1 MTSFNAYHRGLT
13 TYEVTYKTDHMPVLR
28 SMRIMAEDTYQASM
42 ILRDAFTD
50 VKIVRIA
57 PV

>member
-1 MTSFNAYHRGLT
+1 VTSFNAYHRGLT
-13 TYEVTYKTDHMPVLR
+13 TYEVTYKTDRMPVLK

-50 VKIVRIA
+50 VTIVRIA

>member
-1 MTSFNAYHRGLT
+1 MTSFNDYRRGLT
-13 TYEVTYKTDHMPVLR
+13 TYEVTYKTDRMPVLK

-50 VKIVRIA
+50 VTIVRIA

>member
-13 TYEVTYKTDHMPVLR
+13 TYEVTYKTDRMPVLR

>member
-1 MTSFNAYHRGLT
+1 MISFNAYRRGLT
-13 TYEVTYKTDHMPVLR
+13 TYEVTYKTDRMPVLR

-50 VKIVRIA
+50 VTIVRIA

>member
-13 TYEVTYKTDHMPVLR
+13 TYEVTYKTDRMPVLR

-50 VKIVRIA
+50 VTIVRIA

>member
-1 MTSFNAYHRGLT
+1 MTSFNAYRCGLT
-13 TYEVTYKTDHMPVLR
+13 TYEVTYKTDRMPVLK

-50 VKIVRIA
+50 VTIVRIA

>member
-1 MTSFNAYHRGLT
+1 VTSFNAYHRGLT
-13 TYEVTYKTDHMPVLR
+13 TYEVTYKTDRMPVLR

>member
-1 MTSFNAYHRGLT
+1 MTSFNAYRRGLT
-13 TYEVTYKTDHMPVLR
+13 TYEVTYKTDRMPVLK

-42 ILRDAFTD
+42 IVRDAFTD
-50 VKIVRIA
+50 VTIVRIA

>member
-1 MTSFNAYHRGLT
+1 
-13 TYEVTYKTDHMPVLR
+13 MPVLR

-50 VKIVRIA
+50 VTIVRIA

>member
-1 MTSFNAYHRGLT
+1 MTSFNAYRRGLT
-13 TYEVTYKTDHMPVLR
+13 TYEVTYKADRMPVLR

-50 VKIVRIA
+50 VTIVRIA

>member
-1 MTSFNAYHRGLT
+1 MTSFNAYRRGLT
-13 TYEVTYKTDHMPVLR
+13 TYEVTYKTDRMPVLR

>member
-1 MTSFNAYHRGLT
+1 MTSFNAYRRGLT
-13 TYEVTYKTDHMPVLR
+13 TYEVTYKTDRMPVLK

-50 VKIVRIA
+50 VTIVRIA

>member
-1 MTSFNAYHRGLT
+1 VTSFNAYRRGLT
-13 TYEVTYKTDHMPVLR
+13 TYEVTYKTDRMPVLK

-50 VKIVRIA
+50 VTIVRIA

>member
-1 MTSFNAYHRGLT
+1 VTSFNAYRRGLT
-13 TYEVTYKTDHMPVLR
+13 TYEVTYKTDRMPVLR